1 MRGNEPPLVPVMSL
15 HDLQPKTTERSLQPL
30 SFLRRGAVVLGLT
43 GELFAVALLVLSI
56 VPAVLTTDP
65 ATMGI
70 QMDTLCQCDMPVW
83 LKVHGN
89 RNGV

>member
-1 MRGNEPPLVPVMSL
+1 M
-15 HDLQPKTTERSLQPL
+15 
-30 SFLRRGAVVLGLT
+30 LGLT

-83 LKVHGN
+83 LEVHGN